1 MLSRLTL
8 VTANGICNRLR
19 TIAAARRL
27 CAQFNAQCRIVWT
40 WGKFDDFF
48 AKPTDIVFI
57 SDSSDESHEII
68 KHTPSFKSVDVSMS
82 DVIVYSVYIFYG
94 SHEKPIDY
102 LDIKNYIPCLN
113 SSLLAIVEQFSKQ
126 FVNNVVGF
134 HIRRTDSS
142 ASLKHSPDVL
152 FIDQAKQ
159 IIESGKKIFL
169 STDNV
174 ETEKQFLKLFPNDF
188 LIYPKRCKLKRRWPR
203 AFDKS
208 YTEDD
213 LIDLFLLSRVEYVF
227 GSSWS
232 SFSSLAITLNGSSQC
247 KILKCP

>member
-102 LDIKNYIPCLN
+102 LDIKNV
-113 SSLLAIVEQFSKQ
+113 SVRGTAW
-126 FVNNVVGF
+126 
-134 HIRRTDSS
+134 
-142 ASLKHSPDVL
+142 
-152 FIDQAKQ
+152 
-159 IIESGKKIFL
+159 
-169 STDNV
+169 DNG
-174 ETEKQFLKLFPNDF
+174 TKAGNGGDGLRF
-188 LIYPKRCKLKRRWPR
+188 R
-203 AFDKS
+203 
-208 YTEDD
+208 
-213 LIDLFLLSRVEYVF
+213 LIDAWHPVWL
-227 GSSWS
+227 
-232 SFSSLAITLNGSSQC
+232 
-247 KILKCP
+247 